1 MLEKWKQI
9 KADFALLCVAFIW
22 GTTFVVVQNALS
34 GIGPFYFNGIRF
46 MIAFLF
52 LAAIFW
58 KRIREITLP
67 ALKTGAFIGIF
78 LFGGYAFQTI
88 GLQYTGAANAGF
100 ITGLSVVLVPVFSA
114 LLSRR
119 YPKINTLVGVT
130 CATAGLMLLTL
141 SNNLA
146 INTGDLFCFLCAICF
161 GLHIILVGKLAV
173 HFDSP
178 TMAILQIGTVS
189 VISFLCAVFLEPFP
203 TYFTKPVWIAF
214 IITAIPATSL
224 AFLIQNT
231 VQKYTSPTHTAI
243 IFTTEPVFAA
253 LTAFVFTTQVLSLK
267 QWLGCLLILAGML
280 VSELKLES
288 VFKQIEN

>member
-1 MLEKWKQI
+1 MQEKWKQI

-46 MIAFLF
+46 LIAFLF
-52 LAAIFW
+52 LVAVFW
-58 KRIREITLP
+58 NKIKNITLP
-67 ALKTGAFIGIF
+67 TIKTGAFIGIF

-100 ITGLSVVLVPVFSA
+100 ITGLSVVLV
-114 LLSRR
+114 
-119 YPKINTLVGVT
+119 
-130 CATAGLMLLTL
+130 LMFLTL
-141 SNNLA
+141 SNSLA

-173 HFDSP
+173 HFDSAI
-178 TMAILQIGTVS
+178 MAILQIGTVS
-189 VISFLCAVFLEPFP
+189 VISFFCALFLEPFP
-203 TYFTKPVWIAF
+203 AYFTKPVWIAF

-267 QWLGCLLILAGML
+267 QWLGCLFILTGML
-280 VSELKLES
+280 VSELKPGS
-288 VFKQIEN
+288 IFKQIEG